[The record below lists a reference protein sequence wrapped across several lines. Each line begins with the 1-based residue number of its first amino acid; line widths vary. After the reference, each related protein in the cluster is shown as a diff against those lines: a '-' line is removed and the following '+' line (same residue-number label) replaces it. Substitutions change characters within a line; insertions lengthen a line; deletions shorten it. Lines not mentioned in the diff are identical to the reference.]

1 MSRIWIPLGRHQRV
15 KALPV
20 AAVGLD
26 RAVVLGQ
33 PALVA
38 LVALVARVAQGV
50 LPPDLTRSFQLPL
63 T

>member
-38 LVALVARVAQGV
+38 RVAQGV
-50 LPPDLTRSFQLPL
+50 PPPDLTRSFQLPL

>member
-1 MSRIWIPLGRHQRV
+1 MSRIWIPLGRQQRV

-20 AAVGLD
+20 VAVGLD

-38 LVALVARVAQGV
+38 QGV
-50 LPPDLTRSFQLPL
+50 PPPDPTRSFQLPL